1 MNKSQHASSIALLP
15 WDTVWP
21 TFAAIFTM
29 AALHMALPTTMSAG
43 PAWLQFGLQILLIFA
58 LLIMRHFQHAGLT
71 HAFGYATL
79 AVATV
84 VLLYAL
90 GELLLMV
97 GHKTI
102 QANMLLRSAIILW
115 INNLLLFACW
125 YWRLD
130 AGGPHH
136 RHARGHHE
144 EGAFLFPQMTMDKS
158 LRTRLGVGDWQPHF
172 VDYLF
177 LSFTTSTAFSPTDV
191 PVLSRWGKALMMIQ
205 SLIALTILAVLA
217 ARAINI
223 L

>member
-1 MNKSQHASSIALLP
+1 MSSPHQSLHAALLP

-29 AALHMALPTTMSAG
+29 AALHMALPQAMSAG
-43 PAWLQFGLQILLIFA
+43 PAWLQFGLQTILILT
-58 LLIMRHFQHAGLT
+58 LLLLRHFHHAGLT

-79 AVATV
+79 GVATV
-84 VLLYAL
+84 ALLYAL
-90 GELLLMV
+90 GVLLLMV
-97 GHKTI
+97 AHKTV
-102 QANMLLRSAIILW
+102 QANVLLRSAIILW

-130 AGGPHH
+130 AGGPHQ
-136 RHARGHHE
+136 RYARNHHE
-144 EGAFLFPQMTMDKS
+144 HGAFLFPQMTMDKS
-158 LRTRLGVGDWQPHF
+158 ARARLGVGDWHPHF